1 MTEFQAP
8 RKGMRVTAWIVII
21 ALVVGIGGGWLLSV
35 LTRGGSA
42 TPSAVYVTT
51 ANGGSVITD
60 GDGTLLTLT
69 AVGNS
74 IVRVNTSTKEAVP
87 SDAAEFFSSW
97 ADTYGDA
104 PRDAVVTAKGP
115 DGDVQLV
122 LQLSNAEF
130 SQIGYVVEF
139 DAKVVSGPDTVRDLS
154 DVTLVL
160 DAD

>member
-21 ALVVGIGGGWLLSV
+21 ALVVGVGGGWLLSV
-35 LTRGGSA
+35 LTGGGSS
-42 TPSAVYVTT
+42 TPSSVYVTT
-51 ANGGSVITD
+51 ANGGSIITD
-60 GDGTLLTLT
+60 GNKTLLTLT

-74 IVRVNTSTKEAVP
+74 IVKVNTSTKEATP
-87 SDAAEFFSSW
+87 SDAATFFTNW
-97 ADTYGDA
+97 NDTYGDA
-104 PRDAVVTAKGP
+104 ERDAVVTATGP

-122 LQLSNAEF
+122 LRLSNAEF

-139 DAKVVSGPDTVRDLS
+139 DAKVVSGPDTIRDLS
-154 DVTLVL
+154 DVTLIL